1 MLVNR
6 LRASQIKTLPEG
18 KHLDG
23 NGLYLR
29 VVGNSRTWF
38 LRFSFKKKRHDLG
51 LGALSLADARA
62 KAAEIRQQVAEGKHP
77 LVTRAIENIE
87 RQKQAIT
94 AKGLHTTINDIYEA
108 AFRWHM
114 ETKKIR
120 SDKWFKDH
128 RTAFKTNVFPFIGEK
143 PLALITRQDVAEVLR
158 PSWGKSTGSAILA
171 GLRAC
176 FKYAKKEGLFTGDF
190 PTNWQGCLD
199 LELAPASKSHK
210 VQHRPACPW
219 KEMPDLYAKAYA
231 QPDSPQKRVALACML
246 CAPRPGEFVALRTKD
261 VDTQNRIITL
271 MRTKTSDAIDGDDDP
286 WEIPYPTQMDELFD
300 FTAEYPFGALL
311 GRSAAVVFLHT
322 HVGVDYSAH
331 GFRASFSTWCAEHQ
345 KNRETREHALH
356 HKVENEVGG
365 SYQRSTLLELR
376 RVLLQEWADYVTSKV
391 HPAS

>member
-6 LRASQIKTLPEG
+6 LRANQIKTLPEG

-38 LRFSFKKKRHDLG
+38 LRFSFEKKRHDLG
-51 LGALSLADARA
+51 LGVLSLADARA
-62 KAAEIRQQVAEGKHP
+62 KAAEIRQQIAEGKHP
-77 LVTRAIENIE
+77 LVTRALENVE
-87 RQKQAIT
+87 RQKQAIA
-94 AKGLHTTINDIYEA
+94 AKGIHTTLRDIYKQ
-108 AFRWHM
+108 AFQWHI
-114 ETKKIR
+114 ETRKVRTKDWFRDSCSSIEIHAFPIIG
-120 SDKWFKDH
+120 DK
-128 RTAFKTNVFPFIGEK
+128 ALG
-143 PLALITRQDVAEVLR
+143 LITREDIADVVR
-158 PSWGKSTGSAILA
+158 PYWGKTTAVRILTC
-171 GLRAC
+171 LRAC
-176 FKYAKKEGLFTGDF
+176 FKYAKKKGLFTGEF
-190 PTNWQGCLD
+190 PTAWQGCLD

-210 VQHRPACPW
+210 TKHFAACPW
-219 KEMPDLYAKAYA
+219 KKIPNLYAEIYA
-231 QPDSPQKRVALACML
+231 LPSSPEKRVTLACML
-246 CAPRPGEFVALRTKD
+246 CAPRPGEFAALRTKD

-300 FTAEYPFGALL
+300 FTAEFPFGKDLE
-311 GRSAAVVFLHT
+311 RSAAVRYLRSQ
-322 HVGVDYSAH
+322 GVEYTAH
-331 GFRASFSTWCAEHQ
+331 GFRSSFSTWCAEHQ